1 MPTVV
6 KYGWFEVKVRPML
19 HHSLNREDGMA
30 RMIDYISICSYCD
43 FTKPSIPLKSIFFS
57 YL

>member
-19 HHSLNREDGMA
+19 HHSLNHEDGMA

-43 FTKPSIPLKSIFFS
+43 FTKPSIP
-57 YL
+57 